1 MTKINDKYNYKK
13 FSDRSPLMIFIHGAG
28 CDNTF
33 WSMLNRF
40 YFFKGYSTLA
50 INLPGHGD
58 NKEKGLSSIDE
69 MALYVKKIVK
79 KYSSKKNILVGH
91 SMGSL
96 ICLSII
102 INKLFNAQKVVLI
115 GVSYP
120 MKVSRSL
127 LDLSKENTSEAI
139 LNMINWSL
147 PSASK
152 LRGSHLIGLNLP
164 NFINTLMYKTENNL
178 FLDLNACNKYTVN
191 DLELKKIENSILIIA
206 GKLDI
211 MTPIKSSYLLNSILK
226 NSSIEIIENCG
237 HFHIH
242 ERSDNVRKLIN
253 NYIES

>member
-1 MTKINDKYNYKK
+1 MTKMNNKYNYKK
-13 FSDRSPLMIFIHGAG
+13 FSENSPLMIFVHGAG

-33 WSMLNRF
+33 WALLNRY

-58 NKEKGLSSIDE
+58 NKSKGLSSIDD
-69 MALYVKKIVK
+69 MAQYIVKIVK

-102 INKLFNAQKVVLI
+102 LNKLCNAQKVVLI
-115 GVSYP
+115 GVAYP
-120 MKVSRSL
+120 MKVSSSL
-127 LDLSKENTSEAI
+127 LNLSKENSNDAI

-147 PSASK
+147 PNDSK

-164 NFINTLMYKTENNL
+164 NLINTLMSKTKDNL
-178 FLDLNACNKYTVN
+178 FLDLNACNKYFIDEEV
-191 DLELKKIENSILIIA
+191 LKKVENSVLIIA
-206 GKLDI
+206 GTQDI
-211 MTPIKSSYLLNSILK
+211 MTPLKSSFFLDSILK
-226 NSSIEIIENCG
+226 NSSLKTIENCG

-242 ERSDNVRKLIN
+242 ESSNKVRNLIN
-253 NYIES
+253 NYIEN